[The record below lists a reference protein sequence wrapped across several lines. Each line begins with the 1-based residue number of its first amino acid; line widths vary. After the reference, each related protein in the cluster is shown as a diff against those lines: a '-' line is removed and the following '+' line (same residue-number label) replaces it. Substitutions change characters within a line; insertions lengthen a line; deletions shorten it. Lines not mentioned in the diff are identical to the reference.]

1 MPSRTGKSSDA
12 GSLRSELG
20 QKDPTTMNYIEFS
33 KWRREQDA
41 IASAKYPNGG
51 KEWEAHIDKMFKI
64 EDLRDK
70 NAKAKEKAEKAARK
84 AERDGAKDLKL
95 KEKNRVEGLAKSLVY
110 EMEPYEIALSQRI
123 YDDEKL
129 EQKTYED
136 KVDKTNGAL
145 LLGEVDGRGLPRG
158 FYPPDYNAKIS
169 IGRADEKDFAKRL
182 VPLGSDDTS
191 MRKWLTKDDAA
202 SLTLASQLKA
212 KGEQVVRYLQ
222 TGEDYLIRTINEKVS
237 KWNEGTKKFDEVVT
251 PVKYALPIAVY
262 RKDQKR
268 DDQRLADD
276 ADKRAK
282 EVILSFSEKLI
293 DKTEGVAGKGAQLVG
308 KPKVKMSGSDP
319 WGESTVEIA
328 MGDKRVTW
336 KTKMIWNRSVNNKS
350 FNQWPTRLKD
360 TETI

>member
-20 QKDPTTMNYIEFS
+20 QKDPTTMNYVEFS
-33 KWRREQDA
+33 KWRKEQDT
-41 IASAKYPNGG
+41 IAGAKYPNGG
-51 KEWEAHIDKMFKI
+51 KEWEAHIDKMFKT
-64 EDLRDK
+64 EELRDK
-70 NAKAKEKAEKAARK
+70 NARAKEKAEKAARK

-123 YDDEKL
+123 YDDEKN
-129 EQKTYED
+129 EQKVYES
-136 KVDKTNGAL
+136 KVDKSNGAL
-145 LLGEVDGRGLPRG
+145 LLGEQDERGLPKG
-158 FYPPDYNAKIS
+158 FYPPEYGREIYLGREGQSEKARRLEP
-169 IGRADEKDFAKRL
+169 IG
-182 VPLGSDDTS
+182 VGDT
-191 MRKWLTKDDAA
+191 MRKWLTKDSDATDK
-202 SLTLASQLKA
+202 LVQDLKA
-212 KGEQVVRYLQ
+212 KGEEVVRWMQ
-222 TGEDYLIRTINEKVS
+222 SGEEYLIKTVTEKTS
-237 KWNEGTKKFDEVVT
+237 NYNDATKQWEAGERK
-251 PVKYALPIAVY
+251 VKYALPIAVY
-262 RKDQKR
+262 RKEQKR

-308 KPKVKMSGSDP
+308 KPKVKMSGRDP

-328 MGDKRVTW
+328 MGDKKVTW